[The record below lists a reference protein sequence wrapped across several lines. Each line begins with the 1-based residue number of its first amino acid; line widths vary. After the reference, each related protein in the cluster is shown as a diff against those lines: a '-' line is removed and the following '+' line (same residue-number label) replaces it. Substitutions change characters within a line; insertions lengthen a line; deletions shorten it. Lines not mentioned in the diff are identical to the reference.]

1 MDCIQQEINNHKTK
15 LMNLIN
21 NLINTQLLN
30 EEVSINNEIKKES
43 ECLIS
48 LLNIKQNTLMN
59 QININNNM
67 NFNPFM
73 IQPNLM
79 MANIQPINMN
89 QMQQQIIMNNFNN
102 METNNEL
109 NNCFLNI
116 KFSNVSGN
124 KTLVLSKPN
133 EKVSEV
139 IEKYRKKTNYYDYN
153 SLFLNN
159 NQKLIPQLTVSEAGL
174 IDGSEILV
182 FPNNLE

>member
-15 LMNLIN
+15 LMTLIN

-89 QMQQQIIMNNFNN
+89 QMQQQMIMNNFKNIQN
-102 METNNEL
+102 NNED
-109 NNCFLNI
+109 NNYFLNI
-116 KFSNVSGN
+116 TFIHTSG
-124 KTLVLSKPN
+124 KRTVVQIKPN
-133 EKVSEV
+133 EKVSEM
-139 IEKYRKKTNYYDYN
+139 IEKYRKKANDYN
-153 SLFLNN
+153 PKTLFWYNGK
-159 NQKLIPQLTVSEAGL
+159 KLIPHLTASDNGL
-174 IDGSEILV
+174 VDCVDVLV
-182 FPNNLE
+182 TSYN